1 MWQNVLEIQ
10 DMENMETST
19 LFQCLYLMSFTR
31 RASYCCIVSLQ
42 VHINPELN
50 STKEARFMQVSSF
63 DP

>member
-19 LFQCLYLMSFTR
+19 LFQCLYLMLFTR
-31 RASYCCIVSLQ
+31 RASYYCIVSIQ
-42 VHINPELN
+42 VHINRELI